1 MKGQRIDGQT
11 ACFLAALLLL
21 TAPLGGC
28 GDGWNPVAPI
38 SKFWEKAT
46 ERDSQEEEK
55 PDPAADPAPEEQNNQ
70 ESPAADSPREGEG
83 GEDEGGSTPAPSG
96 KDQVPSD
103 LAGVHWLHTDVSGW
117 KETGNLRSVS
127 VSGGTITLDYDKAR
141 SWPGVSVSGA
151 RVNANPWIFV
161 YRDGRWYAGTFE
173 WLRTGQVSKPVST
186 VAGDHIKKS
195 PLGSFRPKSGT
206 VYGFMVSGLARNKT
220 RNVKERTNVVMYR
233 WP

>member
-1 MKGQRIDGQT
+1 MKSQRIEGHLV
-11 ACFLAALLLL
+11 CCLAAVLLSA
-21 TAPLGGC
+21 TALGGC
-28 GDGWNPVAPI
+28 GDSWNPIAPI

-46 ERDSQEEEK
+46 ERDSDKEEESA
-55 PDPAADPAPEEQNNQ
+55 PATDPVPEEKAA
-70 ESPAADSPREGEG
+70 EDPSDAATPEEAVDGEEADSSP
-83 GEDEGGSTPAPSG
+83 PPSG

-103 LAGVHWLHTDVSGW
+103 LAGVHWLHSDVSGW
-117 KETGNLRSVS
+117 KETGNLRSVR

-151 RVNANPWIFV
+151 HVNANPWIFV
-161 YRDGRWYAGTFE
+161 YRDGRWYAATFE
-173 WLRTGQVSKPVST
+173 WLRTGQVSKPTST

-206 VYGFMVSGLARNKT
+206 VYGFMVSGLARDKT
-220 RNVKERTNVVMYR
+220 RNVNERTQVVMYR